1 MKYFRIISAFVVL
14 TFCAGLV
21 SAQSWSE
28 DLIQLDIRT
37 VYSAATGNSNA
48 SAYVLWPE
56 SFVGTSEAEELYSSI
71 ESYTGNP
78 DEQISKLFSDLK
90 ENLDAQISAARE
102 NIEYYS
108 SMNTSGGADPKD
120 ILDKVLRHSV
130 NHKVYHGAFS
140 IGKGLW
146 AVSESLNEDGPRHQ
160 CLGGWGVIDASGRTV
175 IDFKYDFI
183 VEADET
189 HGLIKYGTGCPLQ
202 TSVIQSRG
210 PGAQTAIW

>member
-37 VYSAATGNSNA
+37 VYSAA
-48 SAYVLWPE
+48 
-56 SFVGTSEAEELYSSI
+56 
-71 ESYTGNP
+71 
-78 DEQISKLFSDLK
+78 
-90 ENLDAQISAARE
+90 RE
-102 NIEYYS
+102 NIENYS

-189 HGLIKYGTGCPLQ
+189 HGLVKYGTGCPLQ